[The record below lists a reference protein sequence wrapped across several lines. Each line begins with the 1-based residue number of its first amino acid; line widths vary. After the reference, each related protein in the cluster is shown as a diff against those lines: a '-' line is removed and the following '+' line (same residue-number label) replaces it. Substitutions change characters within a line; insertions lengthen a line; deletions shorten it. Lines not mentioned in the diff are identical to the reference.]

1 MVKCS
6 QVKYFSIP
14 LMYTIH
20 VSLKNSVKVR
30 SVCVAV
36 EGAKMAVVFG

>member
-1 MVKCS
+1 MFLE
-6 QVKYFSIP
+6 KYFSISV
-14 LMYTIH
+14 YVH
-20 VSLKNSVKVR
+20 VSQKNSVQVR